1 MITAHLNARV
11 IEEVKVDNMPKG
23 EISRFWLHIVD
34 DGMGLPIYIPVIVA
48 RGAVDGPVLG
58 ITAAVHGDELNGIP
72 VIQRLFKEVEPKSLK
87 GAIVGIPVMN
97 APGYLLKQR
106 YFDDG
111 TDLNRIMPGRPD
123 GNVSEVY
130 ANRWANKILTKFDYL
145 IDLHTASFGR
155 INSYYIRANMDDL
168 FNAKMAL
175 LQHAQIILHSPA
187 PDSTVRGT
195 VNENGGKAITLEVG
209 DPNKFQKGM
218 IRSGLTGIHNSLIFL
233 GMTEGEI
240 EDLKVNPIICRKS
253 YWIYTEEGGILQV
266 IPDVSTVVEKG
277 EKIAIIR
284 NLFGD
289 VLREYFAEESGV
301 VIGKSTH
308 PVAPTGSRI
317 LHLGIME

>member
-1 MITAHLNARV
+1 MIEMASNAQV
-11 IEEVKVDNMPKG
+11 IEEINLKNIPLG
-23 EISRFWLHIVD
+23 TINRFWLHIVD
-34 DGMGLPIYIPVIVA
+34 DGMGLPIYLPVIIA
-48 RGAVDGPVLG
+48 RGVKEGPIMGV
-58 ITAAVHGDELNGIP
+58 TAAVHGDELNGIP
-72 VIQRLFKEVEPKSLK
+72 VIQRLFKEVDPENLS
-87 GAIVGIPVMN
+87 GTIVGIPVMN

-106 YFDDG
+106 YFEDG
-111 TDLNRIMPGRPD
+111 TDLNRIMPGRAN

-130 ANRWANKILTKFDYL
+130 ASRWTNKILAKFDYL
-145 IDLHTASFGR
+145 LDLHTASFGR
-155 INSYYIRANMDDL
+155 INSYYIRANMDDP
-168 FNAKMAL
+168 FNAQLAL

-218 IRSGLTGIHNSLIFL
+218 IRSGLTGIHNSLIYL
-233 GMTEGEI
+233 NMTEGEI
-240 EDLKVNPIICRKS
+240 EYLKVDPIICHRS

-266 IPDVSTVVEKG
+266 LPDVASIVRKG

-289 VLREYFAEESGV
+289 ILKEYYAEENGV

-317 LHLGIME
+317 LHLGIFD